1 MKKTLLAALA
11 PVFLT
16 ISCAWIPQAS
26 NQTWSSLYT
35 ADALPTA
42 ASATLAEPFVLG
54 DKMPASVTENATVRY
69 GLADDPNAKGNK
81 VFWFS
86 TSKAAEKG
94 SLKINLTKPQPT
106 DATVLFR
113 SKIGDQPCGIDFELN
128 SPTSR
133 ARVRLLNDPV
143 KGAQLLIDDPV
154 PANKNSASVALDV
167 TRWHTFRLTMSRGNT
182 FNVYVD
188 ENPTPVIANFVTSS
202 TKHTHFIRIADA
214 SDDFVTAGS
223 LDWMA
228 WDMTGAYAPGG
239 NLPAGVI
246 VDKVGK

>member
-1 MKKTLLAALA
+1 MKKTFLAALA
-11 PVFLT
+11 PVVLT
-16 ISCAWIPQAS
+16 MACTTVSQTQ

-35 ADALPTA
+35 ADTLPTI
-42 ASATLAEPFVLG
+42 ASATLTEPFVLG
-54 DKMPASVTENATVRY
+54 DKMPATGAESATVRY
-69 GLADDPNAKGNK
+69 GLADDPDAKGNK

-94 SLKINLTKPQPT
+94 SLKINLTKPQPS

-113 SKIGDQPCGIDFELN
+113 SKIGNQAAGIDVELN

-154 PANKNSASVALDV
+154 PANKNARSIALDV
-167 TRWHTFRLTMSRGNT
+167 TRWHTFRLTMSQGNT
-182 FNVYVD
+182 FNLYVD
-188 ENPTPVIANFVTSS
+188 ENPTPVIANFVTAS
-202 TKHTHFIRIADA
+202 TKHTHFIRITDA
-214 SDDFVTAGS
+214 SDDYVTAGS

-228 WDMTGAYAPGG
+228 WDMTGAYVPGG

-246 VDKVGK
+246 VDKANK